1 MNLSKTEHLEIEV
14 KFLLSDRNGFRK
26 VLLQAGAKEVSP
38 RTYEKNIRFD
48 TPWQGL
54 LLQGKLLRLRHDV
67 LSRLTFKGESPKD
80 IESEARVR
88 EELEVTVDE
97 FETMTLILER
107 VGFEQTQIY
116 EKYRE
121 TFRLHEVEIVI
132 DEMPFGDFA
141 ELEGNDSDL
150 KRAASKLGL
159 DWKQRILANYL
170 ALMAKIKRSYNLPFN
185 DVTFENFDG
194 VDIALADLFEAEG
207 SARIND
213 QL

>member
-14 KFLLSDRNGFRK
+14 KFLLSDRNRFRRI
-26 VLLQAGAKEVSP
+26 LHQAGAMEISP

-80 IESEARVR
+80 IDSEARVR
-88 EELEVTVDE
+88 EELEVTVDD
-97 FETMTLILER
+97 FDIMTLILER

-121 TFRLHEVEIVI
+121 TFRLDEVEIVI
-132 DEMPFGDFA
+132 DEMPFGDFV

-150 KRAASKLGL
+150 KTAASKLRL
-159 DWKQRILANYL
+159 DWNQRILANYL
-170 ALMAKIKRSYNLPFN
+170 ALMDKVKRIYNLPFN
-185 DVTFENFDG
+185 DLTFENFDG
-194 VDIALADLFEAEG
+194 VDISLADLFKAGG
-207 SARIND
+207 SASLND
-213 QL
+213 H

>member
-14 KFLLSDRNGFRK
+14 KFLLSDRNGFRNI
-26 VLLQAGAKEVSP
+26 LLEAGAKEVSP

-80 IESEARVR
+80 IDSEARVR
-88 EELEVTVDE
+88 EELEVTLDD

-116 EKYRE
+116 EKYRQ
-121 TFRLHEVEIVI
+121 TYRLDEVEIVI
-132 DEMPFGDFA
+132 DEMPFGDFV

-150 KRAASKLGL
+150 KTAASKLGL

-170 ALMAKIKRSYNLPFN
+170 ALMAKIKRIYNLPFN

-194 VDIALADLFEAEG
+194 VDISLADLFKAGG
-207 SARIND
+207 SASLND
-213 QL
+213 H